1 MNFRTIV
8 DLQQATCKIT
18 HQSKILFI
26 GSCFSSNLGNKL
38 EESKF
43 NVLINPFGT
52 IYNPISIKQSLERL
66 KENITIDSSELFEH
80 SGMFHHFDFHSDYSS
95 SDKMLAEKNM
105 NDAIKQGHLQL
116 RNADFLFITFGTSF
130 VFETT
135 EDHKIVANCH
145 KLPAKAF
152 ERKKI
157 DLDKTTKEWI
167 KIVKELKQFNPNL
180 EVIFTVSPIRHISD
194 GLHENQ
200 LSKAILLI
208 LVDDICKSCSDCDY
222 FPAYEMLLDDLRDYR
237 FYAEDMVHP
246 SQITI
251 NYIWEKF
258 KETYFNQE
266 TTNIIDQYTKLS
278 KALNHRINNVKSYEH
293 KMFLNQTL
301 SKFNEFSNKY
311 PFIDI
316 ETEKNKLKA
325 QLALHFE

>member
-26 GSCFSSNLGNKL
+26 GSCFSSNLGHKL

-52 IYNPISIKQSLERL
+52 IYNPISIKQSVERL
-66 KENITIDSSELFEH
+66 IENKLIDPSELFEYN
-80 SGMFHHFDFHSDYSS
+80 GMFHHFDFHSDYSS
-95 SDKMLAEKNM
+95 SEKTLAEKKM
-105 NDAIKQGHLQL
+105 NSSIQEGHLQL
-116 RNADFLFITFGTSF
+116 KNADFLFITFGTSF
-130 VFETT
+130 AFETN
-135 EDHKIVANCH
+135 EEHKIVANCH

-152 ERKKI
+152 QRKRL
-157 DLDKTTKEWI
+157 DLNRTISEWI
-167 KIVKELKQFNPNL
+167 ETIDRLKLFNPNL
-180 EVIFTVSPIRHISD
+180 KIIFTVSPIRHISD

-200 LSKAILLI
+200 LSKAILLL
-208 LVDDICKSCSDCDY
+208 LVDHLCKTYADCNY
-222 FPAYEMLLDDLRDYR
+222 FPAYEILLDDLRDYR

-246 SQITI
+246 SQVAI
-251 NYIWEKF
+251 NYIWDKF
-258 KETYFNQE
+258 KETYIPEE
-266 TTNIIDQYTKLS
+266 TTMIINQYTKLS

-293 KMFLNQTL
+293 KMFLTQTL

-316 ETEKNKLKA
+316 ESEKNKLKA